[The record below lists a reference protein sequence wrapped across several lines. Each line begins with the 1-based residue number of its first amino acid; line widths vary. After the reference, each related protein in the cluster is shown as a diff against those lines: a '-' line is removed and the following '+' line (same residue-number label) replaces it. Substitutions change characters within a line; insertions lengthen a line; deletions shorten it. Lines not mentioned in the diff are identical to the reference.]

1 MTTACLLQQL
11 WTSPHL
17 LLLLLLLLLSFNP
30 AAAGSS
36 RKNQPRDGGG
46 VLQHG
51 GQRNREDIQLTAAPE
66 NKGGAE
72 SVLPNSHF
80 HLSSLTPFLSVWL
93 ISGNVQSTV
102 QPSEGAN
109 SRFHGL

>member
-1 MTTACLLQQL
+1 M
-11 WTSPHL
+11 
-17 LLLLLLLLLSFNP
+17 
-30 AAAGSS
+30 
-36 RKNQPRDGGG
+36 
-46 VLQHG
+46 LQHG

-109 SRFHGL
+109 SRFHGLLITKRQNKNFLKVLKKITLL